1 MCVIWS
7 SICSV
12 WFNVEKKWQLDMKF
26 TEHNLSQSLDLK
38 SPFEIFII
46 ISVQES

>member
-26 TEHNLSQSLDLK
+26 TEHYLPQSLDLK
-38 SPFEIFII
+38 SPFEIYL